1 MNLITS
7 VHISKPSFSINHAQ
21 RILMLGSCF
30 VDEIGAKLQA
40 DKFNCLVNPFGVLYN
55 PASIAALLLRSIS
68 EREYDDQSPEILFAD
83 GLFHSWMH
91 HSQFSSANKQEL
103 LDKLNS
109 TLLLVS
115 EWLQQADILI
125 ITFGTSY
132 IYRLKDTGMLVSNCH
147 KQPDSLFLRQRLSA
161 YDIADSWKTLL
172 QLLHSV
178 NPKLH
183 VIFTVSP
190 IRHKRDGL
198 HENQLSKAEL
208 LLAIDQITS
217 SLPSGRSGGGLS
229 YYFPS
234 YEILLDELRDYR
246 FYATDMVHPSPLAV
260 DYIYEH
266 FQNALMSKEEQKLS
280 ALCREVQA
288 ALEHKP
294 FHPEAEAYQAFIQ
307 QTIHKINEIKKQ
319 CPDIHLDKELRWA
332 LSIVSD

>member
-1 MNLITS
+1 MLMNLITP
-7 VHISKPSFSINHAQ
+7 VHISKPSFDINHAQ

-30 VDEIGAKLQA
+30 VDEMGAKLQA
-40 DKFNCLVNPFGVLYN
+40 DKFHCLVNPFGVLYN

-68 EREYDDQSPEILFAD
+68 EREYDDQSPEILFAN

-91 HSQFSSANKQEL
+91 HSQFSSANKKEL
-103 LDKLNS
+103 TDRLNS

-178 NPKLH
+178 NPKLR

-208 LLAIDQITS
+208 LLAIDEILQTS
-217 SLPSGRSGGGLS
+217 PVQDRS

-260 DYIYEH
+260 DYIYEQ
-266 FQNALMSKEEQKLS
+266 FQNTLMSKEEQKLS

-294 FHPEAEAYQAFIQ
+294 FHSEAEAYQQFIQ
-307 QTIHKINEIKKQ
+307 QTIQKINYIKQ
-319 CPDIHLDKELRWA
+319 RCPDINLDTELSQCNTR
-332 LSIVSD
+332 LNK

>member
-1 MNLITS
+1 MLMNLITP
-7 VHISKPSFSINHAQ
+7 VHISKPSFDINHAQ

-30 VDEIGAKLQA
+30 VDEMGAKLQA
-40 DKFNCLVNPFGVLYN
+40 DKFHCLVNPFGVLYN

-91 HSQFSSANKQEL
+91 HSQFSSANKKEL
-103 LDKLNS
+103 TDRLNS

-178 NPKLH
+178 NPKLR

-208 LLAIDQITS
+208 LLAIDEILQTS
-217 SLPSGRSGGGLS
+217 PVQDCS

-260 DYIYEH
+260 DYIYEQ
-266 FQNALMSKEEQKLS
+266 FQNTLMSKEEQKLS

-294 FHPEAEAYQAFIQ
+294 FHSEAEAYQQFIQ
-307 QTIHKINEIKKQ
+307 QTIQKINYIKQ
-319 CPDIHLDKELRWA
+319 RCPDINLDTELTQCNTR
-332 LSIVSD
+332 LNK

>member
-1 MNLITS
+1 MNLITP
-7 VHISKPSFSINHAQ
+7 VHISKPSFDINHAQ

-30 VDEIGAKLQA
+30 VDEMGAKLQA
-40 DKFNCLVNPFGVLYN
+40 DKFHCLVNPFGVLYN

-91 HSQFSSANKQEL
+91 HSQFSSANKKEL
-103 LDKLNS
+103 TDRLNS

-178 NPKLH
+178 NPKLR

-208 LLAIDQITS
+208 LLAIDEILQTS
-217 SLPSGRSGGGLS
+217 PVQDRS

-260 DYIYEH
+260 DYIYEK
-266 FQNALMSKEEQKLS
+266 FQDSFMDREEQRLS

-294 FHPEAEAYQAFIQ
+294 FHSEAEAYQQFIQ
-307 QTIHKINEIKKQ
+307 QTIQKINYIKQ
-319 CPDIHLDKELRWA
+319 RCPDIHLDKELRWA

>member
-1 MNLITS
+1 MNLITP
-7 VHISKPSFSINHAQ
+7 VQISKPSFDINHAQ

-30 VDEIGAKLQA
+30 VDEMGVKLQA
-40 DKFNCLVNPFGVLYN
+40 DKFHCLVNPFGVLYN

-68 EREYDDQSPEILFAD
+68 EREYDDQSPEILFAN

-91 HSQFSSANKQEL
+91 HSQFSSANKKEL
-103 LDKLNS
+103 TDRLNS

-178 NPKLH
+178 NPKLR

-208 LLAIDQITS
+208 LLAIDEILQTS
-217 SLPSGRSGGGLS
+217 PVQDCS

-260 DYIYEH
+260 DYIYEQ
-266 FQNALMSKEEQKLS
+266 FQNTLMSKEEQKLS

-294 FHPEAEAYQAFIQ
+294 FHSEAEAYQQFIQ
-307 QTIHKINEIKKQ
+307 QTIQKINYIKQ
-319 CPDIHLDKELRWA
+319 RCPDINLDTELTQCNTR
-332 LSIVSD
+332 LNK

>member
-1 MNLITS
+1 MELTTR
-7 VHISKPSFSINHAQ
+7 VKFPKPSFGISHAQ
-21 RILMLGSCF
+21 RIMMLGSCF
-30 VDEIGAKLQA
+30 VDEMGEKLQA
-40 DKFNCLVNPFGVLYN
+40 DKFHCLVNPFGVLYN

-68 EREYDDQSPEILFAD
+68 EREYDASSPEILFAD

-91 HSQFSSANKQEL
+91 HSQFSSPNQQEL
-103 LDKLNS
+103 TDRLNS
-109 TLLLVS
+109 ALLLVS
-115 EWLQQADILI
+115 DWLRQADILI

-132 IYRLKDTGMLVSNCH
+132 IYRLKESGMLVSNCH

-178 NPKLH
+178 NPQLH

-208 LLAIDQITS
+208 LLAIDEILQTS
-217 SLPSGRSGGGLS
+217 SVQDYS

-246 FYATDMVHPSPLAV
+246 FYAADMVHPSPLAV
-260 DYIYEH
+260 DYIYEQ
-266 FQNALMSKEEQKLS
+266 FQNTMMSKEEQKLS
-280 ALCREVQA
+280 ALCREVRT

-294 FHPEAEAYQAFIQ
+294 FHPEAEAYQIFIQ
-307 QTIHKINEIKKQ
+307 QTIQKINEIKKQ
-319 CPDIHLDKELRWA
+319 CPDIHLDKELSQCNTR
-332 LSIVSD
+332 LNK

>member
-1 MNLITS
+1 MNLITP
-7 VHISKPSFSINHAQ
+7 VHISKPSFDINHAQ

-30 VDEIGAKLQA
+30 VDEMGAKLQA
-40 DKFNCLVNPFGVLYN
+40 DKFHCLVNPFGVLYN

-91 HSQFSSANKQEL
+91 HSQFSSANKKEL
-103 LDKLNS
+103 TDRLNS

-178 NPKLH
+178 NPKLR

-208 LLAIDQITS
+208 LLAIDEILQTS
-217 SLPSGRSGGGLS
+217 PVQDCS

-260 DYIYEH
+260 DYIYEQ
-266 FQNALMSKEEQKLS
+266 FQNTLMSKEEQKLS

-294 FHPEAEAYQAFIQ
+294 FHSEAEAYQQFIQ
-307 QTIHKINEIKKQ
+307 QTIQKINYIKQ
-319 CPDIHLDKELRWA
+319 RCPDINLDTELTQCNTR
-332 LSIVSD
+332 LNK

>member
-1 MNLITS
+1 MLMNLITP
-7 VHISKPSFSINHAQ
+7 VHISKPSFDINHAQ

-30 VDEIGAKLQA
+30 VDEMGAKLQA
-40 DKFNCLVNPFGVLYN
+40 DKFHCLVNPFGVLYN

-68 EREYDDQSPEILFAD
+68 EREYDDQSPEILFTD
-83 GLFHSWMH
+83 GLFHSGMH
-91 HSQFSSANKQEL
+91 HSQFSSANKKEL
-103 LDKLNS
+103 TDRLNS

-178 NPKLH
+178 NPKLR

-208 LLAIDQITS
+208 LLAIDEILQTS
-217 SLPSGRSGGGLS
+217 PMQDCS

-260 DYIYEH
+260 DYIYEK
-266 FQNALMSKEEQKLS
+266 FQDSFMDREEQRLS

-288 ALEHKP
+288 AMEHKP
-294 FHPEAEAYQAFIQ
+294 FHPEAEAYQTFIQ

>member
-30 VDEIGAKLQA
+30 VDEIGAKLQV

-55 PASIAALLLRSIS
+55 PASIVAHLLRSIS
-68 EREYDDQSPEILFAD
+68 EREYDAHSPEILSSD

-91 HSQFSSANKQEL
+91 HSQFSSSNQQEL

-115 EWLQQADILI
+115 DWICNADVLI
-125 ITFGTSY
+125 VTFGTSY
-132 IYRLKDTGMLVSNCH
+132 IYRLKENGMLVSNCH
-147 KQPDSLFLRQRLSA
+147 KQPDSLFTRERLSA
-161 YDIADSWKTLL
+161 YDIADAWKPLFQLL
-172 QLLHSV
+172 QSV
-178 NPKLH
+178 NPHLH

-208 LLAIDQITS
+208 LLAIDEILQTS
-217 SLPSGRSGGGLS
+217 PMQGLS

-246 FYATDMVHPSPLAV
+246 FFADDLVHPSKLAEDIIWERFV
-260 DYIYEH
+260 AAAVVPGDRAQMEL
-266 FQNALMSKEEQKLS
+266 NEKAARLS
-280 ALCREVQA
+280 AHR
-288 ALEHKP
+288 P
-294 FHPEAEAYQAFIQ
+294 
-307 QTIHKINEIKKQ
+307 
-319 CPDIHLDKELRWA
+319 LR
-332 LSIVSD
+332 

>member
-1 MNLITS
+1 MNLITP

-91 HSQFSSANKQEL
+91 HSQFSSSNQQEL

-115 EWLQQADILI
+115 DWICNADVLI
-125 ITFGTSY
+125 VTFGTSY
-132 IYRLKDTGMLVSNCH
+132 IYRLKENGMLVSNCH
-147 KQPDSLFLRQRLSA
+147 KQPDSLFTRERLSA
-161 YDIADSWKTLL
+161 YDIADAWKPLL
-172 QLLHSV
+172 QLLQSV
-178 NPKLH
+178 NPHLH

-208 LLAIDQITS
+208 LLAIDEILQTS
-217 SLPSGRSGGGLS
+217 PMQGLS

-260 DYIYEH
+260 EYIYDK
-266 FQNALMSKEEQKLS
+266 FQDCFIDREEQRLS

-294 FHPEAEAYQAFIQ
+294 FHPEAEAYQQFIQ
-307 QTIHKINEIKKQ
+307 QTIHKINEIKNQ
-319 CPDIHLDKELRWA
+319 CPDIHLDKELSQCNTR
-332 LSIVSD
+332 LNK